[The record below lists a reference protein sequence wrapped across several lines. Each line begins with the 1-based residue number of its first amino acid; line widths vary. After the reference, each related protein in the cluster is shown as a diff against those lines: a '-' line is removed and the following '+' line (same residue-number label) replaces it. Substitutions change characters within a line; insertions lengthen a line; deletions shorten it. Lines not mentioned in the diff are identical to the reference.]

1 LAPKVADGTQQFQ
14 CESQQPLSGQ
24 TTKQMR
30 RGLAIGT
37 RPAEKYNFVLLGF
50 GGLKSTK
57 STKKYKKFPSAI
69 MALFKQQQPPQMINN
84 TMQHISNAITTSPGV
99 KQSFVI
105 SIGTFHEASA
115 IIPVLW
121 D

>member
-1 LAPKVADGTQQFQ
+1 MVYD
-14 CESQQPLSGQ
+14 
-24 TTKQMR
+24 
-30 RGLAIGT
+30 IG
-37 RPAEKYNFVLLGF
+37 RPAEKYNFVFLGF

-69 MALFKQQQPPQMINN
+69 MQQPPQMINN